1 MPATYIATVR
11 ISPKTRQAANKQY
24 KAIKAEVAHCRSAL
38 ATRPDD
44 ANIYFNM
51 ANLLREIDQFDE
63 AEEAYL
69 RAIELN
75 PLSALM
81 LFRYG
86 ELLRDTKRSAQATAI
101 YQAAVL
107 LEPDNESIHISLG
120 MLLQAN
126 GQMDEALAAYQ
137 KILELNPLSA
147 VAYNN
152 IGSVQQA
159 QGQTEAALE
168 NFRKAVKIE
177 PRAVDAH
184 CNIGTCLV
192 NLGRYE
198 ESLESNFHTIAL
210 NPNDS
215 QAHINIGAVLNIL
228 GRTNEAIQH
237 CRLALQINPGWEYVH
252 SNLLFSLS
260 HSGSLSAKQL
270 YSEHRRFGRQ
280 FETSLR
286 ADWPEHVNDRDPL
299 RRLRVGFV
307 SADLNDHAV
316 ASFITPVMEH
326 LQHAQGIEMLVY
338 YNSKRND
345 EVSRYLRTL
354 VTTWHQIY
362 HLSHAELAQQIVD
375 DKIDILID
383 LSGHTGQN
391 RLLTFA
397 RKPAPLQL
405 SWIGYPGTTG
415 LEAMDY
421 YLTDRFASPPG
432 LLDDQFTEKLLR
444 LPACAPFLPSPM
456 APPVSPMPAVNHGH
470 ITFGSFNRA
479 NKLSREVIALWST
492 LLRAVPDAKMLIA
505 GMSSEHV
512 VNKLRDWFASEGIGA
527 ERLSFFTRSDIG
539 DYLAMHRL
547 VDVCLD
553 TFPYPGGTTTCHAL
567 WMGVPTL
574 TMTGATL
581 ASRIGATILEYA
593 DLTDFIAVD
602 AEDFLQKGKSIS
614 KDIARLITL
623 RGTLRTRMK
632 NSSIGQPA
640 LIAAGVDDALRTIWQ
655 HWCANLPRVS
665 FEANPQQ
672 SSLMERAISLKALHD
687 VNSDAALVLAIEHHQ
702 AGRLV
707 EAETLYL
714 AIIHSHS
721 EHAIANHN
729 MGLLAG
735 QLGFH
740 NDALPYLR
748 TALTARPDENQFYLS
763 YAQALMQTDQVQAAI
778 SVLCD
783 AIERGQ
789 DNADLRALLARA
801 RASKDSTSSMPT
813 QKETDYIFE
822 LYDAG
827 RHTEIEHAAQALV
840 EQYPESSIAWSILGT
855 SLQVLGKDALPSL
868 QRTVQLAPQDAQA
881 QFNLGNAWFGIS
893 NYDSAIQCYLRALD
907 LEPAFAEAYINMGSA
922 QHATG
927 KTVEAV
933 HSFRSAL
940 LVEPS
945 NALAHAN
952 LGNTLA
958 MMGESEGALES
969 YRNALAL
976 VPDDAQL
983 HHDVGD
989 ILQTLGRHAEATVS
1003 YRQASIYA
1011 GTADVQ
1017 T

>member
-1 MPATYIATVR
+1 
-11 ISPKTRQAANKQY
+11 
-24 KAIKAEVAHCRSAL
+24 
-38 ATRPDD
+38 
-44 ANIYFNM
+44 
-51 ANLLREIDQFDE
+51 
-63 AEEAYL
+63 
-69 RAIELN
+69 
-75 PLSALM
+75 
-81 LFRYG
+81 
-86 ELLRDTKRSAQATAI
+86 
-101 YQAAVL
+101 
-107 LEPDNESIHISLG
+107 
-120 MLLQAN
+120 
-126 GQMDEALAAYQ
+126 
-137 KILELNPLSA
+137 
-147 VAYNN
+147 
-152 IGSVQQA
+152 
-159 QGQTEAALE
+159 
-168 NFRKAVKIE
+168 
-177 PRAVDAH
+177 
-184 CNIGTCLV
+184 
-192 NLGRYE
+192 
-198 ESLESNFHTIAL
+198 
-210 NPNDS
+210 
-215 QAHINIGAVLNIL
+215 
-228 GRTNEAIQH
+228 
-237 CRLALQINPGWEYVH
+237 
-252 SNLLFSLS
+252 
-260 HSGSLSAKQL
+260 
-270 YSEHRRFGRQ
+270 
-280 FETSLR
+280 
-286 ADWPEHVNDRDPL
+286 
-299 RRLRVGFV
+299 
-307 SADLNDHAV
+307 
-316 ASFITPVMEH
+316 
-326 LQHAQGIEMLVY
+326 
-338 YNSKRND
+338 
-345 EVSRYLRTL
+345 
-354 VTTWHQIY
+354 
-362 HLSHAELAQQIVD
+362 
-375 DKIDILID
+375 
-383 LSGHTGQN
+383 
-391 RLLTFA
+391 LLTFA

-444 LPACAPFLPSPM
+444 LPACAPPFLPSPM

-492 LLRAVPDAKMLIA
+492 LLRAVPDAKMLIT

-512 VNKLRDWFASEGIGA
+512 VNKLRDWFASESIGA
-527 ERLSFFTRSDIG
+527 ERLSIFTRSDIG

-567 WMGVPTL
+567 WMGVPPL

-655 HWCANLPRVS
+655 RWCANLPRVS

-687 VNSDAALVLAIEHHQ
+687 VNSDAALVLAIEHHK

-729 MGLLAG
+729 MDLLAG

-748 TALTARPDENQFYLS
+748 TALTARPDENQFCLS
-763 YAQALMQTDQVQAAI
+763 YAQALMQTGQVHAAT

-783 AIERGQ
+783 AIDRGQ
-789 DNADLRALLARA
+789 DNADVQALLARA
-801 RASKDSTSSMPT
+801 RATIDSTSSIPT
-813 QKETDYIFE
+813 KKETEYIFE

-840 EQYPESSIAWSILGT
+840 EQYPESSIAGSILGT
-855 SLQVLGKDALPSL
+855 SLQVPGKDALPSL
-868 QRTVQLAPQDAQA
+868 QRTVQPAPQDAQ
-881 QFNLGNAWFGIS
+881 
-893 NYDSAIQCYLRALD
+893 
-907 LEPAFAEAYINMGSA
+907 
-922 QHATG
+922 
-927 KTVEAV
+927 
-933 HSFRSAL
+933 
-940 LVEPS
+940 
-945 NALAHAN
+945 AHAN

-958 MMGESEGALES
+958 MMDESEGALES
-969 YRNALAL
+969 YRSALAL

-1003 YRQASIYA
+1003 YRQAAIYA